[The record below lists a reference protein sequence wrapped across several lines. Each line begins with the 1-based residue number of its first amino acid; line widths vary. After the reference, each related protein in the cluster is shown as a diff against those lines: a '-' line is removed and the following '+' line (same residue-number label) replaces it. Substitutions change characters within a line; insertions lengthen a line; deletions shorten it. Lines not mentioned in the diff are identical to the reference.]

1 METVGIDASIQ
12 DAAQAVL
19 ESRCRTIFVTDKELA
34 LLGSVTE
41 GDLVRAFLRG
51 LNPKASVRH
60 VMNSNPLF
68 FDESASLEDVKFL
81 MSRGG
86 HLAIPIVDSQRKLI
100 KVIKQSEV

>member
-12 DAAQAVL
+12 DAAEAVL
-19 ESRCRTIFVTDKELA
+19 ESRCRTIFVTDKDLA

-41 GDLVRAFLRG
+41 GDLVRALLRG
-51 LNPKASVRH
+51 LNLKASVRH

-68 FDESASLEDVKFL
+68 FNEDAPLEEVRFL

-86 HLAIPIVDSQRKLI
+86 HLAIPIVDGERRLI
-100 KVIKQSEV
+100 RVIKQLEI